1 MQIDI
6 GTIEADPLSVGVKK
20 SPRPRRSGRQNTK
33 TTSWKSRFA
42 TPEKQAMVMHGMQTA
57 ERWSEARADRVE
69 AALHISQR
77 DFFYNS
83 LAPRCARDPASFFP
97 GRRRSDK
104 FHT

>member
-42 TPEKQAMVMHGMQTA
+42 TPEKQAMVIRGMQMA
-57 ERWSEARADRVE
+57 ERWLEGRAARVE
-69 AALHISQR
+69 ELRALVEAGTYRIDSRAIAESMLQNQTHFL
-77 DFFYNS
+77 DEN
-83 LAPRCARDPASFFP
+83 
-97 GRRRSDK
+97 
-104 FHT
+104 